1 MWQLPYGEFD
11 CEINSVLY
19 LLREFDIPLEPF
31 YRYNFDFYYDEQE
44 DLLRGS
50 VPLEPLLRFV
60 ERTYGTA
67 FRKTDI
73 GDIPLHTPAI
83 LVADAFYLPYAYD
96 YCNQHR
102 LVHYFPAKRS
112 SAERFEVSDPIFGYY
127 GSLSA
132 DFIQASSSH
141 LNRDSFRLD
150 RSPPGGGPSSE
161 AAVQP
166 YLAQRQGGDDYAR
179 AIERMKERFHEALDP
194 GGALYETFL
203 FKKYFANLQNI
214 LKARLRHFESD
225 EAKRI
230 AGELHSAIIASWRK
244 TTKSYMKIGIDR
256 SLGIQETLASLKETS
271 VLEMQ
276 YLQKY
281 EGAIIG

>member
-11 CEINSVLY
+11 CEVNSVLY
-19 LLREFDIPLEPF
+19 LLREYDVPLEPL

-60 ERTYGTA
+60 ERTFGIA
-67 FRKTDI
+67 FPKTDI
-73 GDIPLHTPAI
+73 GEVPLHEPAI
-83 LVADAFYLPYAYD
+83 LVADAFYLPYAND
-96 YCNQHR
+96 YYNKHR

-112 SAERFEVSDPIFGYY
+112 SADSFEVADPIFSYY
-127 GSLSA
+127 GPLSA
-132 DFIQASSSH
+132 DDIRESSGH
-141 LNRDSFRLD
+141 LNRDTFRLE
-150 RSPPGGGPSSE
+150 RSPSGGGPSSV
-161 AAVQP
+161 ATVRP
-166 YLAQRQGGDDYAR
+166 YLAQRREADNYTR
-179 AIERMKERFHEALDP
+179 AVERMKERLHEALEP

-214 LKARLRHFESD
+214 WKARLRHFESD
-225 EAKRI
+225 DTKRI
-230 AGELHSAIIASWRK
+230 AGELYAAIIASWRK
-244 TTKSYMKIGIDR
+244 TTKAYMKIGIDR
-256 SLGIQETLASLKETS
+256 SLGIQETLASLQETS
-271 VLEMQ
+271 ALEKQ